1 MVLDLKKDWNKE
13 SSGSTLIGAGDRL
26 SLPTTKDRFVLTSV
40 TSAPDCDSTGTSP
53 APCKGYS
60 LPAGCR
66 MAGSLQKILRI
77 DTVKSRM
84 FFPDADGLKRFVFDP
99 TQQIRR
105 VDGRII

>member
-13 SSGSTLIGAGDRL
+13 SSGSTLIGADDRL

-40 TSAPDCDSTGTSP
+40 TSAPDCDTTGTSP
-53 APCKGYS
+53 A
-60 LPAGCR
+60 GCG

-77 DTVKSRM
+77 DTVISRM